1 MAPISPQG
9 SLKAPIYIIVEQ
21 PYDQDKDKGYIFSG
35 GYGYIF
41 QKMLQ
46 DAGLQNQYY
55 LCARRN
61 DLEHPMAA
69 SIIENAAN
77 YYKPP
82 IIITLGNATGF
93 YCPETLKKSK
103 KIKNVATQ
111 AEQDSDM
118 EKYSGSLLQST
129 LFNYPHYVI
138 PTLSPGYIAGHW
150 DLRDIC
156 VFLDLGK
163 AKSELDYFRKHGV
176 LEPLPVRTLTYDFD
190 QPGGFARLLERLDYY
205 ANAKL
210 LSVDIETIYPN
221 KKSSF
226 YPHPGYPVTIGIA
239 ADAKEGISFRLFR
252 TDTRETIVLW
262 KKLENLL
269 SKTKFLG
276 QNFFDFDGPRLQAL
290 GYPINYNNITDTLIR
305 HHILWPELPHKLQF
319 MTKQYTRQPYYKD
332 EGHGWHIKDLKKLMH
347 YNCLDVCV
355 TYEVWEAQEHE
366 FEQRP
371 HLK

>member
-1 MAPISPQG
+1 MAPIKPQG
-9 SLKAPIYIIVEQ
+9 SIQAPVWIIAEQ
-21 PYDQDKDKGYIFSG
+21 PYAQDSEKGYIFSG
-35 GYGYIF
+35 GYGYVF
-41 QKMLQ
+41 TKMLQ
-46 DAGLQNQYY
+46 DAGLGNNYY

-61 DLEHPMAA
+61 DLDHPMAA
-69 SIIENAAN
+69 SIIENSAN
-77 YYKPP
+77 FYKPP

-103 KIKNVATQ
+103 KIKNVTQ
-111 AEQDSDM
+111 TEKDSDM

-138 PTLSPGYIAGHW
+138 PTLAPDYIVGHW

-163 AKSELDYFRKHGV
+163 ARSELDYFKQHGR
-176 LEPLPVRTLTYDFD
+176 LEPLPVYNLTYDFD
-190 QPGGFARLLERLDYY
+190 EPGGFARLLERLDYY

-221 KKSSF
+221 KKSNF
-226 YPHPGYPVTIGIA
+226 YPHPGYPVTVGMA
-239 ADAKEGISFRLFR
+239 ADSKEGISFRLFR
-252 TDTRETIVLW
+252 MESRETAILW
-262 KKLENLL
+262 L
-269 SKTKFLG
+269 SLAKIFKRVPTLG

-290 GYPINYNNITDTLIR
+290 GFPVDYNKITDTLIR

-355 TYEVWEAQEHE
+355 TYEVYEKQEE
-366 FEQRP
+366 ELNARP
-371 HLK
+371 HFR